1 MVHRIRAASLIVND
15 DKVLLVKHVHPRT
28 GFTWWVP
35 PGGGVEER
43 DASIFD
49 CARREAF
56 EETNLTVDISKIVY
70 VREFLDTESQKLN
83 IEFFVLADNYH
94 GEIGL
99 GNINGNGLDEQYI
112 KEVRWL
118 SKGELQDIVVFPEIL
133 KDEFWSDCAANF
145 PTVKYLGRQD
155 G

>member
-1 MVHRIRAASLIVND
+1 MIQRIRAASLVVDN

-35 PGGGVEER
+35 PGGGVEEW
-43 DASIFD
+43 DTSIFD
-49 CARREAF
+49 CARRETF

-70 VREFLDTESQKLN
+70 IREFLDMESQKLN

-99 GNINGNGLDEQYI
+99 GNINSNGLDEQYI

-133 KDEFWSDCAANF
+133 KDEFWSDRAMNF
-145 PTVKYLGRQD
+145 PTVKYLGRQA